1 MHQTINHHIHPHAT
15 LPRPDKE
22 QLLGQ
27 RGVVLWFCGLSGSGK
42 STIASGVERV
52 LHQQGRMTVRLD
64 GDNLRTGLNANLGF
78 SDDDRLENIRRTAEV
93 ARILSSNGIIVLCSL
108 ITPRGI
114 HRDLARGI
122 LGEDF
127 AEIYVK
133 ASYEACERRDVKGLY
148 AKAAKGEVAHFTG
161 RDSHFEE
168 PQQAELTI
176 DTEKLSVEDAVFEV
190 LEFLAN
196 RGAPAGE
203 LIPG

>member
-1 MHQTINHHIHPHAT
+1 MHQSINHHIHPHAT

-42 STIASGVERV
+42 STIASGAERV

-93 ARILSSNGIIVLCSL
+93 AKILSSNGIIVLCSL

-203 LIPG
+203 LFPG

>member
-1 MHQTINHHIHPHAT
+1 MSNIHPHAT
-15 LPRPDKE
+15 LPRHDKE
-22 QLLGQ
+22 TLLGQ
-27 RGVVLWFCGLSGSGK
+27 TGIVLWFCGLSGSGK

-52 LHQQGRMTVRLD
+52 LHDQGRFTVRLD

-93 ARILSSNGIIVLCSL
+93 AKVLAANGVIVLCSL

-127 AEIYVK
+127 AEVYVK
-133 ASYEACERRDVKGLY
+133 ASFEACEKRDVKGLY

-161 RDSHFEE
+161 RDSSFEE
-168 PQQAELTI
+168 PQQADLVL
-176 DTEKLSVEDAVFEV
+176 DTEALSIEDAVFEV
-190 LEFLAN
+190 LEFVRSRGLA
-196 RGAPAGE
+196 GSEAFGPS
-203 LIPG
+203 

>member
-1 MHQTINHHIHPHAT
+1 MHQSINNHIHPHAT

-93 ARILSSNGIIVLCSL
+93 AKILSSNGIIVLCSL

-203 LIPG
+203 LVPG